1 MRTTVLG
8 LYTGP
13 RGRFLASVSTGAEGP
28 RLVLVHAPRFLLALG
43 GHSPL
48 LPFEDNDLPGVVS
61 GRAASDL
68 VRRRGVL
75 PGDAPAVLGHGPEL
89 SALVALLEE
98 AGARPA
104 LVLDTSASA
113 AAGAL
118 AGKPLKAHGRTWV
131 QALSVELATGRRK
144 KVACD
149 AVVLSVPPS
158 PAYEVARHAGARVVF
173 SPELGVFVVE
183 TDAEGRTRTEGVFV
197 AGDAL
202 GGTTAARAADSGRR
216 AAAALLREA
225 GR

>member
-1 MRTTVLG
+1 
-8 LYTGP
+8 
-13 RGRFLASVSTGAEGP
+13 
-28 RLVLVHAPRFLLALG
+28 
-43 GHSPL
+43 
-48 LPFEDNDLPGVVS
+48 
-61 GRAASDL
+61 
-68 VRRRGVL
+68 
-75 PGDAPAVLGHGPEL
+75 
-89 SALVALLEE
+89 
-98 AGARPA
+98 
-104 LVLDTSASA
+104 
-113 AAGAL
+113 
-118 AGKPLKAHGRTWV
+118 V